1 MDFLS
6 TFLMVCTL
14 CIFNSE
20 AALEAVYLPST
31 CTSPLSSSFTT
42 SMRVQSSSALTY
54 SDNVNC
60 VITVSAPSGHKV
72 LALPRRFELEEQR
85 TGACVDYLNFYDGAS
100 TGSSKINAQPYC
112 DRTGPHNVSSS
123 STSMTLEFVTD
134 GSAGYRGFD
143 IIFAAVTNAP
153 CAADYFGCTNG
164 LCVDRT
170 LRCDSFNQCG
180 DESDETACTA
190 EELGIVD
197 DDSALIYGLAF
208 GLGSV
213 VVISII
219 VGVLVYR
226 HYRWKRFLNEPIPK
240 DHYQNASSN
249 YPVTKKYYKR
259 AYQSYTYNSIDS
271 QIPSRMSNDF
281 ETDDDLDAGSRPM
294 TPSSSV
300 SKKNN
305 LTVPVAKS
313 GKVNL
318 RANTGAS
325 NC

>member
-1 MDFLS
+1 MPQITLAVQ
-6 TFLMVCTL
+6 MVCAWTER
-14 CIFNSE
+14 CD
-20 AALEAVYLPST
+20 V
-31 CTSPLSSSFTT
+31 
-42 SMRVQSSSALTY
+42 
-54 SDNVNC
+54 
-60 VITVSAPSGHKV
+60 TVLISV
-72 LALPRRFELEEQR
+72 ETNR
-85 TGACVDYLNFYDGAS
+85 T
-100 TGSSKINAQPYC
+100 KQHAQ
-112 DRTGPHNVSSS
+112 V
-123 STSMTLEFVTD
+123 
-134 GSAGYRGFD
+134 
-143 IIFAAVTNAP
+143 
-153 CAADYFGCTNG
+153 ADYVCISCHDHF
-164 LCVDRT
+164 T
-170 LRCDSFNQCG
+170 LITLLNSNPCYYMYHVLYSLLIIYFFYI
-180 DESDETACTA
+180 A